1 MQEKVDKEIL
11 KVQEN
16 QENTK
21 KLMIENQEK
30 HNKVDKKIDEM

>member
-16 QENTK
+16 QEKSDK
-21 KLMIENQEK
+21 KI
-30 HNKVDKKIDEM
+30 DKKIDEI